1 MSHKNRLI
9 SFAIILILYILAALV
24 GIAIYHALPFVP
36 WLSLLMA
43 DLGATLFIWL
53 ASLLLHNA
61 SVYDPY
67 WSVQPLV
74 ILLLTMVQVR
84 KYDIGSILLVGVV
97 SFWSWRLTGNWAV
110 TFPGLHQQDW
120 RYDQLQEK
128 SGRFFPLVNLVG
140 IQVMPTLI
148 VFACLLPGF
157 YYLMLGGGLN
167 AWTVVGLVVSLGG
180 TVLEL
185 TADAQMLVFRKNNVD
200 PSRLMRSGLWRH
212 SRHPNYFGEIMM
224 WWGVYVVLLSVQPQL
239 WLTGIGALV
248 NTCLFLFISVPLA
261 EKRLAG
267 YKERF
272 AQYRKETRMFL
283 PIPKRA
289 RASKSGE

>member
-1 MSHKNRLI
+1 MNPKNRLL
-9 SFAIILILYILAALV
+9 SFVIIAILYISAALL
-24 GIAIYHALPFVP
+24 GISVYNSLPFVP
-36 WLSLLMA
+36 WLSLLIA
-43 DLGATLFIWL
+43 DLVATLFIWL
-53 ASLLLHNA
+53 ASLLLRNA

-74 ILLLTMVQVR
+74 ILGLMLFKTAEF
-84 KYDIGSILLVGVV
+84 DAGSIIFIVV
-97 SFWSWRLTGNWAV
+97 IAFWSLRLTGNWVV
-110 TFPGLHQQDW
+110 TFPGMHQQDW

-157 YYLMLGGGLN
+157 YYLMLGGGMN
-167 AWTVVGLVVSLGG
+167 FWTWVGLLVSLGG

-185 TADAQMLVFRKNNVD
+185 SADAQMLVFRKQNTD
-200 PSRLMRSGLWRH
+200 PSRLIRTGLWRH
-212 SRHPNYFGEIMM
+212 SRHPNYLGEIMM
-224 WWGVYVVLLSVQPQL
+224 WWGVYLVLLSVQPHL
-239 WLTGIGALV
+239 WLTGLGALI

-267 YKERF
+267 YKDGFEK
-272 AQYRKETRMFL
+272 YKKETRMFL
-283 PIPKRA
+283 PIPKHA
-289 RASKSGE
+289 R

>member
-1 MSHKNRLI
+1 MNPKKRTF
-9 SFAIILILYILAALV
+9 SFVIILILYIVGAVV
-24 GIAIYHALPFVP
+24 GIAIYNALPFVP
-36 WLSLLMA
+36 WLSLLIA

-53 ASLLLHNA
+53 ASLILHNA

-74 ILLLTMVQVR
+74 ILGLMLLKTG
-84 KYDIGSILLVGVV
+84 KFDAGSIIFILVIA
-97 SFWSWRLTGNWAV
+97 FWSLRLTGNWVV
-110 TFPGLHQQDW
+110 TFPGMHQQDW

-157 YYLMLGGGLN
+157 YYLMLGGDMN
-167 AWTVVGLVVSLGG
+167 AWTWLGLAVSLSG

-185 TADAQMLVFRKNNVD
+185 SADAQMLLFRKQNTD
-200 PSRLMRSGLWRH
+200 PSLLMRTGLWRH
-212 SRHPNYFGEIMM
+212 SRHPNYLGEIMM
-224 WWGVYVVLLSVQPQL
+224 WWGVYLVLLSVQPQL
-239 WLTGIGALV
+239 WLTGLGALI

-267 YKERF
+267 YKDGFE
-272 AQYRKETRMFL
+272 QYKKATRMFL

-289 RASKSGE
+289 R

>member
-1 MSHKNRLI
+1 MSYKNRIL
-9 SFAIILILYILAALV
+9 SFVIILILYILAALV
-24 GIAIYHALPFVP
+24 GIAIFNALPFVP
-36 WLSLLMA
+36 WLSLLIA

-53 ASLLLHNA
+53 ASLILRNA

-74 ILLLTMVQVR
+74 ILVLTMVQVG
-84 KYDIGSILLVGVV
+84 KYDVGSIMLVGVV

-110 TFPGLHQQDW
+110 TFPGMHQQDW

-140 IQVMPTLI
+140 IQMMPTLI

-167 AWTVVGLVVSLGG
+167 AWTLVGLVVSLGG
-180 TVLEL
+180 TALEL
-185 TADAQMLVFRKNNVD
+185 TADAQMLVFRKNNTD
-200 PSRLMRSGLWRH
+200 PSRLIRSGLWRH
-212 SRHPNYFGEIMM
+212 SRHPNYLGEIMM

-267 YKERF
+267 YKEGF
-272 AQYRKETRMFL
+272 EQYKKETRMFL
-283 PIPKRA
+283 PIPKRS
-289 RASKSGE
+289 R

>member
-1 MSHKNRLI
+1 MSHNNRTI
-9 SFAIILILYILAALV
+9 SFVIILILYILAALV
-24 GIAIYHALPFVP
+24 GIAIYNALPFVP
-36 WLSLLMA
+36 WLSLLIA

-74 ILLLTMVQVR
+74 ILVLTMVHVG

-97 SFWSWRLTGNWAV
+97 AFWSWRLTGNWAV
-110 TFPGLHQQDW
+110 TFPGMHKQDW

-140 IQVMPTLI
+140 IQIMPTLI

-180 TVLEL
+180 TTLEL
-185 TADAQMLVFRKNNVD
+185 TADAQMLVFRKNNAD

-212 SRHPNYFGEIMM
+212 SRHPNYLGEIMM

-239 WLTGIGALV
+239 WLTGIGALI

-267 YKERF
+267 YKVGFE
-272 AQYRKETRMFL
+272 QYKNETRMFL
-283 PIPKRA
+283 PIPKHTRVI
-289 RASKSGE
+289 KNGE

>member
-1 MSHKNRLI
+1 MSHKNRLL
-9 SFAIILILYILAALV
+9 SFVIIVILYIFAAFL
-24 GIAIYHALPFVP
+24 GISVYNRLPLVP
-36 WLSLLMA
+36 WLSLLIA
-43 DLGATLFIWL
+43 DLVATLFIWL

-74 ILLLTMVQVR
+74 ILGLMLLKTGKFDV
-84 KYDIGSILLVGVV
+84 GSIVFVV
-97 SFWSWRLTGNWAV
+97 VIAFWSLRLTGNWVV
-110 TFPGLHQQDW
+110 TFPGMHKQDW

-140 IQVMPTLI
+140 IQIMPTLI

-157 YYLMLGGGLN
+157 YYLMLGGGMN
-167 AWTVVGLVVSLGG
+167 AWTWIGLAVSLGG
-180 TVLEL
+180 AVLEL
-185 TADAQMLVFRKNNVD
+185 TADAQMLAFRKQNTD
-200 PSRLMRSGLWRH
+200 PGGLMRTGLWRH

-224 WWGVYVVLLSVQPQL
+224 WWGVYLVLLSVQPHL
-239 WLTGIGALV
+239 WLTGIGALF

-267 YKERF
+267 YKDGF
-272 AQYRKETRMFL
+272 AQYKKETRMFL

-289 RASKSGE
+289 R